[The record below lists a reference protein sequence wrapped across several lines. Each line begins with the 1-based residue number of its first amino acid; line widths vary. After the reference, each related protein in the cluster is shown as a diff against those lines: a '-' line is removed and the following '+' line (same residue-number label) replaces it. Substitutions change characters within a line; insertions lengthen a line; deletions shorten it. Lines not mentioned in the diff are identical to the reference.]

1 MTKCKA
7 NNNQNNKMSFSP
19 TDRGIFLLNTGESS
33 FVAGQGLSDGIVTT
47 SAIKFKSHFEE
58 TDRLAD
64 GFIVVK
70 VPDHEDGDENLCQH
84 GANDQEVTE
93 SQVAS
98 HNG

>member
-1 MTKCKA
+1 
-7 NNNQNNKMSFSP
+7 MSFSP
-19 TDRGIFLLNTGESS
+19 TDRGVFLLNTGESS
-33 FVAGQGLSDGIVTT
+33 FITSQGLGDGIVAT
-47 SAIKFKSHFEE
+47 SAVKFESHFEE

-70 VPDHEDGDENLCQH
+70 VPDHKDCDENLCQH
-84 GANDQEVTE
+84 GADDQEVTE

>member
-1 MTKCKA
+1 LTKCKA

-19 TDRGIFLLNTGESS
+19 TDRGVFLLNTGESS
-33 FVAGQGLSDGIVTT
+33 FVAGQGLGDGIVAT
-47 SAIKFKSHFEE
+47 SAVEFESHFEE

-70 VPDHEDGDENLCQH
+70 VPDHKDCDENLCQH
-84 GANDQEVTE
+84 GADDQEVTE

>member
-1 MTKCKA
+1 M
-7 NNNQNNKMSFSP
+7 
-19 TDRGIFLLNTGESS
+19 LNTGESS
-33 FVAGQGLSDGIVTT
+33 FITSQGLGDGIVAT
-47 SAIKFKSHFEE
+47 SAVKFESHFEE

-70 VPDHEDGDENLCQH
+70 VPDHKDCDENLCQH
-84 GANDQEVTE
+84 GADDQEVTE